1 MDYDRNYV
9 YINFRTAAMSYTE
22 PITVPEFPKSEDISN
37 IREKTMDLPVSVLQA
52 LGGSAADISLRAVS
66 QASEQDRLRMVLLS
80 DEQGNLQAICRQN
93 DLIDLEQLNKLLG
106 RDLRL
111 MKRRE
116 QVRVRE
122 RAGLKELPA
131 LPSLTGWPTVID
143 REVDQLSAVALE
155 LGEQNLAMVMPAGD
169 FRNLTAQ
176 ADRGSFTID
185 PDSIL
190 VNLDDHGKDRDQF
203 HFALKKFTGLRIQQ
217 RLEDTLELPP
227 LPETAQRIIHLR
239 VNPNAVMG
247 DLVDIV
253 ESDPS
258 LAAQVVSWAS
268 SSFYAAA
275 GQVRSVHDAVSRVL
289 GFDLV
294 MNLAM
299 GLSLG
304 RALKQPADHPE
315 GYVDY
320 WQQAIWQAQSAGIL
334 ASMMR
339 RGERPLFGLAYLSG
353 LLHNFGYLVL
363 AQVFPP
369 HFKLVCRSL
378 EVNPQIDSSVTEH
391 YLLGITR
398 EQIAAQLMDNWGMPD
413 EVTLAIRYQKNP
425 GYDGPHRV
433 YARLLWLGRQLLT
446 ARGVALGAG
455 GPIRQE
461 VFDEL
466 GLNREQV
473 EEQFDELV
481 RSKDSIMAMAGMMN
495 P

>member
-1 MDYDRNYV
+1 V
-9 YINFRTAAMSYTE
+9 E
-22 PITVPEFPKSEDISN
+22 LPEVV
-37 IREKTMDLPVSVLQA
+37 RQA
-52 LGGSAADISLRAVS
+52 LGDSAVDVALRSVG
-66 QASEQDRLRMVLLS
+66 QTKPKDLLRMVLLTDS
-80 DEQGNLQAICRQN
+80 EGNLQAILRR
-93 DLIDLEQLNKLLG
+93 DDMLDLENLNKLLG
-106 RDLRL
+106 RDLKL
-111 MKRRE
+111 MQRKE
-116 QVRVRE
+116 QVRVRQ
-122 RAGLKELPA
+122 RAGLQELPA
-131 LPSLTGWPTVID
+131 LPSLTGWPTIID
-143 REVDQLSAVALE
+143 RRVDELESIALE
-155 LGEQNLAMVMPAGD
+155 LVEQNVAVTMSLDD
-169 FRNLTAQ
+169 FRKLTAQ
-176 ADRGSFTID
+176 ADRNSFAID
-185 PDSIL
+185 AQSVS
-190 VNLDDHGKDRDQF
+190 VNHSNGQSDRDEL
-203 HFALKKFTGLRIQQ
+203 HNALKKFTGRRIQQ

-239 VNPNAVMG
+239 ANPNAVMG

-304 RALKQPADHPE
+304 RALNEPQDHPD

-334 ASMMR
+334 ASMMP
-339 RGERPLFGLAYLSG
+339 RGQRPLFGLAYVSG
-353 LLHNFGYLVL
+353 LLHNFGHLVL

-378 EVNPQIDSSVTEH
+378 EVNPNIDSSVIEH
-391 YLLGITR
+391 HLLGITR
-398 EQIAAQLMDNWGMPD
+398 EQIAATLMENWGMPE
-413 EVTLAIRYQKNP
+413 EVVMGIRYQKNP
-425 GYDGPHRV
+425 GYDGEHHV

-455 GPIRQE
+455 EPLSDE
-461 VFDEL
+461 VFDEM
-466 GLNREQV
+466 GLDREKV
-473 EEQFDELV
+473 ESRFDELV
-481 RSKDSIMAMAGMMN
+481 ENKDSVMAMAGMMSPN
-495 P
+495 

>member
-1 MDYDRNYV
+1 M
-9 YINFRTAAMSYTE
+9 E
-22 PITVPEFPKSEDISN
+22 
-37 IREKTMDLPVSVLQA
+37 LPVVVQQA
-52 LGGSAADISLRAVS
+52 LGDSAAGVSFRSASQISP
-66 QASEQDRLRMVLLS
+66 EHMLRMVLLN
-80 DEQGNLQAICRQN
+80 DEQGNLQVICRR
-93 DLIDLEQLNKLLG
+93 DDMIDLEALNKKLG
-106 RDLRL
+106 RDLK
-111 MKRRE
+111 MMQRRE
-116 QVRVRE
+116 QVRVRQ
-122 RAGLKELPA
+122 RSGLQELPA
-131 LPSLTGWPTVID
+131 LPSLTGWPTV
-143 REVDQLSAVALE
+143 VDKRVDELDGVALA
-155 LGEQNLAMVMPAGD
+155 LPDQNLAIVMPAED
-169 FRNLTAQ
+169 FKRLTAK
-176 ADRGSFTID
+176 ADRLDFTVD
-185 PDSIL
+185 TASIS
-190 VNLDDHGKDRDQF
+190 VNLDNHSADRDQL
-203 HFALKKFTGLRIQQ
+203 HSAIKKFTGLRIQQ

-247 DLVDIV
+247 DLVDVV

-299 GLSLG
+299 GLALG
-304 RALKQPADHPE
+304 RALNHPKDHPD
-315 GYVDY
+315 GHVDY

-334 ASMMR
+334 ASMMP
-339 RGERPLFGLAYLSG
+339 RGKRPLFGLAYLAG

-378 EVNPQIDSSVTEH
+378 EVNPHLDSSVIEH
-391 YLLGITR
+391 FLLGITR
-398 EQIAAQLMDNWGMPD
+398 EQIAAQLMENWGMPD

-425 GYDGPHRV
+425 GYEGPHAV

-446 ARGVALGAG
+446 DRGVAIGAG
-455 GPIRQE
+455 EPVPQS
-461 VFDEL
+461 VYDEL
-466 GLNREQV
+466 GLDKAAV

-481 RSKDSIMAMAGMMN
+481 NSKDSIMAMAGMLN
-495 P
+495 QG

>member
-1 MDYDRNYV
+1 M
-9 YINFRTAAMSYTE
+9 E
-22 PITVPEFPKSEDISN
+22 
-37 IREKTMDLPVSVLQA
+37 LPVAVQQA
-52 LGGSAADISLRAVS
+52 LGDSAAGVSLRNAN
-66 QASEQDRLRMVLLS
+66 QIQPQHLLRMVLLNDS
-80 DEQGNLQAICRQN
+80 EGNLQAICRRD
-93 DLIDLEQLNKLLG
+93 DLLDLEALNKQLG
-106 RDLRL
+106 RDLR
-111 MKRRE
+111 MMQRRE
-116 QVRVRE
+116 QVRVRQ
-122 RAGLKELPA
+122 RSGLQELPA

-143 REVDQLSAVALE
+143 QRVDELESVALE
-155 LGEQNLAMVMPAGD
+155 LADQKLAIMMPAED
-169 FRNLTAQ
+169 FRQLTAK
-176 ADRGSFTID
+176 AERHDFAVDTDTI
-185 PDSIL
+185 S
-190 VNLDDHGKDRDQF
+190 VNLDNHGADRDQL
-203 HFALKKFTGLRIQQ
+203 HSALKKFTGLRIQQ

-247 DLVDIV
+247 DLVDVV

-299 GLSLG
+299 GLALG
-304 RALKQPADHPE
+304 RALKHPKDHPD

-334 ASMMR
+334 ASMMPRGR
-339 RGERPLFGLAYLSG
+339 RPMFGLAYLAG
-353 LLHNFGYLVL
+353 LLHNFGHLVL

-378 EVNPQIDSSVTEH
+378 EVNPHIDSSVIEH

-398 EQIAAQLMDNWGMPD
+398 EQISAQLMENWGMPD

-425 GYDGPHRV
+425 TYDGPHSD

-446 ARGVALGAG
+446 ERGVALGAG
-455 GPIRQE
+455 KLADASVYE
-461 VFDEL
+461 EL
-466 GLNREQV
+466 GLDREAV

-481 RSKDSIMAMAGMMN
+481 NSKDSIMAMAGMMGQGS
-495 P
+495 

>member
-1 MDYDRNYV
+1 M
-9 YINFRTAAMSYTE
+9 E
-22 PITVPEFPKSEDISN
+22 
-37 IREKTMDLPVSVLQA
+37 LPVVVQQA
-52 LGGSAADISLRAVS
+52 LGESALGVSLRSVS
-66 QASEQDRLRMVLLS
+66 QVKPGHLLRMVLLNDS
-80 DEQGNLQAICRQN
+80 QGNLQAICRRD
-93 DLIDLEQLNKLLG
+93 DLLDLEALNKSLG

-111 MKRRE
+111 MQRRE
-116 QVRVRE
+116 QVRVRQ
-122 RAGLKELPA
+122 RAGLQELPA

-143 REVDQLSAVALE
+143 RRVDQLECIALE
-155 LGEQNLAMVMPAGD
+155 LTEQGLAIMMPIDD
-169 FRNLTAQ
+169 FQQLTAK
-176 ADRGSFTID
+176 ADRDDFAVETH
-185 PDSIL
+185 SIS
-190 VNLDDHGKDRDQF
+190 VNLDNHSADRDQL
-203 HFALKKFTGLRIQQ
+203 HSALKKFTGLRIQQ

-247 DLVDIV
+247 DLVDVV

-275 GQVRSVHDAVSRVL
+275 GQVSSVHDAVSRVL

-299 GLSLG
+299 GLALG
-304 RALKQPADHPE
+304 RALKHPKDHPD

-334 ASMMR
+334 ASLMP
-339 RGERPLFGLAYLSG
+339 RGKRPLFGLAYLAG
-353 LLHNFGYLVL
+353 LLHNFGHLVL

-378 EVNPQIDSSVTEH
+378 EVNPNIDSSVIEH

-398 EQIAAQLMDNWGMPD
+398 EQIAAQLMENWGMPD

-425 GYDGPHRV
+425 AYDGPHSD
-433 YARLLWLGRQLLT
+433 YARILWLGRQLLT
-446 ARGVALGAG
+446 SRGVALGAG
-455 GPIRQE
+455 EPVGDE
-461 VFDEL
+461 VFEEL
-466 GLNREQV
+466 GLDREAV
-473 EEQFDELV
+473 ESHFDELV
-481 RSKDSIMAMAGMMN
+481 RSKDSIMAMAGMMT
-495 P
+495 PG

>member
-1 MDYDRNYV
+1 MGQIARV
-9 YINFRTAAMSYTE
+9 A
-22 PITVPEFPKSEDISN
+22 PILDWTVNDTGRGRDPAISI
-37 IREKTMDLPVSVLQA
+37 IRESVMELPVAVQQA
-52 LGGSAADISLRAVS
+52 LGESVSGVSLRDAS
-66 QASEQDRLRMVLLS
+66 QAPGSELLRMVLLS
-80 DEQGNLQAICRQN
+80 DGEGNIQAICRKG
-93 DLIDLEQLNKLLG
+93 DLIDLDRLNKQLG

-111 MKRRE
+111 MKPRE
-116 QVRVRE
+116 QLRVRE
-122 RAGLKELPA
+122 RAGLSVMPA
-131 LPSLTGWPTVID
+131 LPSLTGWPTV
-143 REVDQLSAVALE
+143 VDHRVDELTSVAIE
-155 LGEQNLAMVMPAGD
+155 LGEQNLAMVMPADD
-169 FRNLTAQ
+169 FRSLTAK
-176 ADRGSFTID
+176 ANHVVFTVD
-185 PDSIL
+185 PRSIE
-190 VNLDDHGKDRDQF
+190 VNLNDHGKDRDQF
-203 HFALKKFTGLRIQQ
+203 NTAIKKFTGLRIQQ

-304 RALKQPADHPE
+304 RALKQPQDHPE

-334 ASMMR
+334 ASMMP
-339 RGERPLFGLAYLSG
+339 RGERPLFGLAYLAG
-353 LLHNFGYLVL
+353 LLHNFGHLVL

-378 EVNPQIDSSVTEH
+378 EVNPEIDSSVTEH

-398 EQIAAQLMDNWGMPD
+398 EQIASQLMENWGMPD
-413 EVTLAIRYQKNP
+413 EVTLSIRYQKNP
-425 GYDGPHRV
+425 RYDGPFCV
-433 YARLLWLGRQLLT
+433 YAKLLWLGRQLLT
-446 ARGVALGAG
+446 ERGVALGAG
-455 GPIRQE
+455 QE
-461 VFDEL
+461 VPQSFYDEL
-466 GLNREQV
+466 GLDREKV
-473 EEQFDELV
+473 EEQFDQLV
-481 RSKDSIMAMAGMMN
+481 ESKDSIMAMAGMMN
-495 P
+495 Q

>member
-1 MDYDRNYV
+1 M
-9 YINFRTAAMSYTE
+9 E
-22 PITVPEFPKSEDISN
+22 
-37 IREKTMDLPVSVLQA
+37 LPVAVQQA
-52 LGGSAADISLRAVS
+52 LGESAAGVSLRQS
-66 QASEQDRLRMVLLS
+66 GQANTEELLRMILLS
-80 DEQGNLQAICRQN
+80 DEQGHLQAICRKN
-93 DLIDLEQLNKLLG
+93 DLVDLEQLNKRLG
-106 RDLRL
+106 RDLKL

-116 QVRVRE
+116 QVRIRE
-122 RAGLKELPA
+122 RAGLKEMPA
-131 LPSLTGWPTVID
+131 LPSLTGWPTV
-143 REVDQLSAVALE
+143 VDEAVYDLPAVALE
-155 LGEQNLAMVMPAGD
+155 LSEQGIAMVMPADD
-169 FRNLTAQ
+169 FRSLAEK
-176 ADRGSFTID
+176 ADRLSFAVAID
-185 PDSIL
+185 AIP
-190 VNLDDHGKDRDQF
+190 VNLDQPGMDRDQL
-203 HFALKKFTGLRIQQ
+203 HSAIKKFTGLRIQQ

-304 RALKQPADHPE
+304 RALKQPQDHPD

-334 ASMMR
+334 ASMMPRDR
-339 RGERPLFGLAYLSG
+339 RPMFGLAYLAG

-378 EVNPQIDSSVTEH
+378 EVNPHIDSSVTEH
-391 YLLGITR
+391 HLLGVTR
-398 EQIAAQLMDNWGMPD
+398 EQIAAQLMENWGMPD
-413 EVTLAIRYQKNP
+413 EVTTAIRYQKNP
-425 GYDGPHRV
+425 QYKGPCDV
-433 YARLLWLGRQLLT
+433 YARLIWLGRQLLT
-446 ARGVALGAG
+446 ARGIALGAG
-455 GPIRQE
+455 EPVSDSIY
-461 VFDEL
+461 DEL
-466 GLNREQV
+466 GLDRERV

-481 RSKDSIMAMAGMMN
+481 HNKDSIMAMAGMMSQ
-495 P
+495 

>member
-1 MDYDRNYV
+1 M
-9 YINFRTAAMSYTE
+9 E
-22 PITVPEFPKSEDISN
+22 
-37 IREKTMDLPVSVLQA
+37 LPVVVRQA
-52 LGGSAADISLRAVS
+52 LGETAGEVSLRDVS
-66 QASEQDRLRMVLLS
+66 QASNDQLLRMVLLS
-80 DEQGNLQAICRQN
+80 DEQGNLQAVCRQD
-93 DLIDLEQLNKLLG
+93 DLLDINALNQQLG
-106 RDLRL
+106 RDLQV
-111 MKRRE
+111 MKRRD
-116 QVRVRE
+116 QVRAQE
-122 RAGLKELPA
+122 RAGLAELPA
-131 LPSLTGWPTVID
+131 LPSLTGWPSV
-143 REVDQLSAVALE
+143 VDERVDSLQAVALS
-155 LGEQNLAMVMPAGD
+155 LGAQNLAMVMPAAD
-169 FRNLTAQ
+169 FRALTAN
-176 ADRGSFTID
+176 AERAAFAVVPETIA
-185 PDSIL
+185 
-190 VNLDDHGKDRDQF
+190 VNLDRPERDRDQL
-203 HFALKKFTGLRIQQ
+203 HSAIKKFTGLRVQQ

-275 GQVRSVHDAVSRVL
+275 GQVKSVHDAVSRVL

-299 GLSLG
+299 GLALG
-304 RALKQPADHPE
+304 RALKQPQDRPE

-334 ASMMR
+334 ASMMPR
-339 RGERPLFGLAYLSG
+339 TERPAFGLAYLAG

-378 EVNPQIDSSVTEH
+378 EVNPGMDSSVIEH

-398 EQIAAQLMDNWGMPD
+398 EQIAAELMQNWGMPD

-425 GYDGPHRV
+425 GYDGLHSV
-433 YARLLWLGRQLLT
+433 YGKLLWLGRQLLAT
-446 ARGVALGAG
+446 RGVAIGAG
-455 GPIRQE
+455 EE
-461 VFDEL
+461 VSPAFYASL
-466 GLNREQV
+466 GLDKTRV

-481 RSKDSIMAMAGMMN
+481 DNKASIMAMAGMMTS
-495 P
+495 

>member
-1 MDYDRNYV
+1 M
-9 YINFRTAAMSYTE
+9 E
-22 PITVPEFPKSEDISN
+22 
-37 IREKTMDLPVSVLQA
+37 LPVAVQQA
-52 LGGSAADISLRAVS
+52 LGDSAAGVSLRDAA
-66 QASEQDRLRMVLLS
+66 QASQNQLLRMVLLS
-80 DEQGNLQAICRQN
+80 DGQGNLQVICRKE
-93 DLIDLEQLNKLLG
+93 DMIDLELLNKQLG
-106 RDLRL
+106 RDFRL

-116 QVRVRE
+116 QLRVRE
-122 RAGLKELPA
+122 RAGLKALPA
-131 LPSLTGWPTVID
+131 LPSLTGWPTV
-143 REVDQLSAVALE
+143 VDQRVNALPAVALE
-155 LGEQNLAMVMPAGD
+155 LGEQNLAMVMPAED
-169 FRNLTAQ
+169 FRALTAK
-176 ADRGSFTID
+176 ADRRSFAVA
-185 PDSIL
+185 PESVS
-190 VNLDDHGKDRDQF
+190 VNLSDRGKDRDQL
-203 HFALKKFTGLRIQQ
+203 HSAIQKFTGRRIQQ

-275 GQVRSVHDAVSRVL
+275 GQVKSVHDAVSRVL

-304 RALKQPADHPE
+304 RALKQPQDHPD

-334 ASMMR
+334 ASMMP
-339 RGERPLFGLAYLSG
+339 RGERPVFGLAYLAG
-353 LLHNFGYLVL
+353 LLHNFGHLVL

-378 EVNPQIDSSVTEH
+378 EVNPDIDSSVTEH

-398 EQIAAQLMDNWGMPD
+398 EQIAAQLMENWGMPD

-425 GYDGPHRV
+425 AYDGAQSV
-433 YARLLWLGRQLLT
+433 YASLLWLGRQSLT
-446 ARGVALGAG
+446 ARGVELGAG
-455 GPIRQE
+455 ETVSQSFYE
-461 VFDEL
+461 KL

-473 EEQFDELV
+473 EAQFDELV
-481 RSKDSIMAMAGMMN
+481 TSKDSIMAMAGMMSQ
-495 P
+495 

>member
-1 MDYDRNYV
+1 M
-9 YINFRTAAMSYTE
+9 E
-22 PITVPEFPKSEDISN
+22 
-37 IREKTMDLPVSVLQA
+37 LPVAVQQA
-52 LGGSAADISLRAVS
+52 LGESAAGVSLRQS
-66 QASEQDRLRMVLLS
+66 GQANTEELLRMILLS
-80 DEQGNLQAICRQN
+80 DEQGHLQAICRKN
-93 DLIDLEQLNKLLG
+93 DLIDLEQLNKRLG
-106 RDLRL
+106 RDLKL

-116 QVRVRE
+116 QLRIRE
-122 RAGLKELPA
+122 RAGLKEMPA
-131 LPSLTGWPTVID
+131 LPSLTGWPTV
-143 REVDQLSAVALE
+143 VDEAVYDLPAVALE
-155 LGEQNLAMVMPAGD
+155 LSEQGIAMVMPAED
-169 FRNLTAQ
+169 FRALAEK
-176 ADRGSFTID
+176 ADRFSFAVSSNAV
-185 PDSIL
+185 P
-190 VNLDDHGKDRDQF
+190 VNLDKPGMDRDQL
-203 HFALKKFTGLRIQQ
+203 HSAIKKFTGLRIQQ

-304 RALKQPADHPE
+304 RALKQPQDHPD

-334 ASMMR
+334 ASMMPRDR
-339 RGERPLFGLAYLSG
+339 RPMFGLAYLAG

-378 EVNPQIDSSVTEH
+378 EVNPHIDSSVTEH
-391 YLLGITR
+391 HLLGVTR
-398 EQIAAQLMDNWGMPD
+398 EQIAAQLMENWGMPD
-413 EVTLAIRYQKNP
+413 EVTTAIRYQKNP
-425 GYDGPHRV
+425 HYKGPCDV
-433 YARLLWLGRQLLT
+433 YARLIWLGRQLLT
-446 ARGVALGAG
+446 ARGIALGAG
-455 GPIRQE
+455 EPVSDSIY
-461 VFDEL
+461 DEL
-466 GLNREQV
+466 GLDRERV

-481 RSKDSIMAMAGMMN
+481 HNKDSIMAMAGMMTQ
-495 P
+495 

>member
-1 MDYDRNYV
+1 MILS
-9 YINFRTAAMSYTE
+9 INSGGPYPILHVHLKGKAAALNNNWE
-22 PITVPEFPKSEDISN
+22 N
-37 IREKTMDLPVSVLQA
+37 TMELPVAVQRA
-52 LGGSAADISLRAVS
+52 LGESAADVSLRDVS
-66 QASEQDRLRMVLLS
+66 QAGKQELLRMVLLN
-80 DEQGNLQAICRQN
+80 DGDGNLQVICGKN
-93 DLIDLEQLNKLLG
+93 DLIDLEQLNKQLG
-106 RDLRL
+106 RSLKL
-111 MKRRE
+111 MKRRD
-116 QVRVRE
+116 QVRIRE
-122 RAGLKELPA
+122 RAGLRELPA
-131 LPSLTGWPTVID
+131 LPSLTGWPTV
-143 REVDQLSAVALE
+143 VDSRVDTLPAVALE
-155 LGEQNLAMVMPAGD
+155 LQEQNLAMVMPADD
-169 FRNLTAQ
+169 FQLLTAK
-176 ADRGSFTID
+176 APRMSFAVD
-185 PDSIL
+185 PESII
-190 VNLDDHGKDRDQF
+190 VNLSDHNKDRDQF
-203 HFALKKFTGLRIQQ
+203 HTAIKKFTGLRIQQ

-304 RALKQPADHPE
+304 RALKQPQDHPD

-320 WQQAIWQAQSAGIL
+320 WQQAIWQAQSAGVL
-334 ASMMR
+334 ASMMP
-339 RGERPLFGLAYLSG
+339 RGERPLFGLAYLAG

-391 YLLGITR
+391 YFLGITR
-398 EQIAAQLMDNWGMPD
+398 EQIAAQLMDNWGMPE

-425 GYDGPHRV
+425 DYTGPCSV
-433 YARLLWLGRQLLT
+433 YAKLLWLSRQLLT

-455 GPIRQE
+455 EPVSQA
-461 VFDEL
+461 FYDEL
-466 GLNREQV
+466 GLDREQV
-473 EEQFDELV
+473 GEQFDELV
-481 RSKDSIMAMAGMMN
+481 NSKDSIMAMAGMMSQ
-495 P
+495 